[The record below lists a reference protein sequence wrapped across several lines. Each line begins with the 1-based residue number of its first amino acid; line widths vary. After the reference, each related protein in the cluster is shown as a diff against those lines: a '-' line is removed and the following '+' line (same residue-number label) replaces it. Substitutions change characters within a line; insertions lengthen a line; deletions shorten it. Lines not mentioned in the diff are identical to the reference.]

1 LRSKYLRGESTASSA
16 RSRIPIL
23 EVDVAGTRDMKFWIM
38 SWGSKAVVLEPESLR
53 NKILAEAEAMAG
65 RYGDSDQLPVI
76 GEQVKGQKSE
86 VRGQR
91 T

>member
-1 LRSKYLRGESTASSA
+1 
-16 RSRIPIL
+16 
-23 EVDVAGTRDMKFWIM
+23 
-38 SWGSKAVVLEPESLR
+38 VLEPESLR
-53 NKILAEAEAMAG
+53 DKILAEEVAMAD
-65 RYGDSDQLPVI
+65 RYGDSDQFPVI